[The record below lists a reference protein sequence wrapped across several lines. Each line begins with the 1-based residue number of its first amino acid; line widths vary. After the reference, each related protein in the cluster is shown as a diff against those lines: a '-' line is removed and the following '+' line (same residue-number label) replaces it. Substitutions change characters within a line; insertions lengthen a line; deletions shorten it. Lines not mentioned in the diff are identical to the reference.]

1 MEVFAVIPAR
11 GGSKRVPRKNIR
23 EVAGKPLIVHAI
35 EQANESETIDRAI
48 ISTED
53 DEIKQVAREYGGE
66 VPFTRPTE
74 LATDDA
80 SSIEVVE
87 HALEWIFTEEA
98 KPEIVV
104 LLQATAPLRSVGDID
119 GAIRKLQQNEAESVI
134 SICEYADP
142 PHWSVT
148 EDSDGFLSSYFE
160 PDMLWRDD
168 IPRSQDLPTLKHP
181 NGAVFAADV
190 DAFREQNTFYTDQ
203 TIGYEMPVER
213 SVDIDEPFELEIVR
227 ALMKD

>member
-87 HALEWIFTEEA
+87 HALEWIFTEED

-119 GAIRKLQQNEAESVI
+119 GAIRRLQQNEAESVI

-142 PHWSVT
+142 PHWAVT

-168 IPRSQDLPTLKHP
+168 IPRSQDLRSLKHP

-203 TIGYEMPVER
+203 TLGYEMPVER

-227 ALMKD
+227 KLMED